1 MNAICENELMNAL
14 ELGHWHLSPSQQAT
28 AASPDSWVGA
38 AALADLRIREKVKK
52 CRER

>member
-1 MNAICENELMNAL
+1 MRENEMMNAL
-14 ELGHWHLSPSQQAT
+14 ELGHWHLSPSQQA